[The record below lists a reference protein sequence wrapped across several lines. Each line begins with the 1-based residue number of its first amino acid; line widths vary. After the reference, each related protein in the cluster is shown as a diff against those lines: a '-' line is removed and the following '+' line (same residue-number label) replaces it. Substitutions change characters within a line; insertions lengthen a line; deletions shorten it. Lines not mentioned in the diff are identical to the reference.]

1 MYWLSFKKKQEKQVT
16 GLILPG
22 GGARNA
28 YQAGVLKAISDML
41 PDNARNPF
49 DVISGSSSGALNA
62 VLLASSATRFQEGVD
77 RLWGIWSNFHVGKVF
92 KVDSWTAIKSA
103 FGWSTN
109 FLLGGLVKNQPR
121 SVLDNTPL
129 RELLERHIRFARIQ
143 QAIDAGALRAVSVT
157 ASGYTSGLSV
167 TFYQGIK
174 DLMSWKR
181 TRRTGQPTELTLNH
195 LMASSAIP
203 VLFPAVKLRNEYFGD
218 GSMRQTA
225 PLSPALH
232 MGANRLLIIGV
243 RSPGQDAQPEDEGD
257 VNYPLFGQISG
268 YIFDTLFMDSLDADI
283 ERMRRINHTITE
295 TRSKRVEYKDT
306 SLRQIDYLVISPSE
320 DVREIVAKYVD
331 NFPSSVRI
339 LLKGIGALAREG
351 RPLMSYL
358 MFDAPFCKELMELG
372 YRDGMAAK
380 EQILHLLGQDELIE
394 EQGAVVTTNAAAAAT
409 GSD

>member
-1 MYWLSFKKKQEKQVT
+1 MYWISFKNKKETPVT

-28 YQAGVLKAISDML
+28 YQAGVLKAIGDML
-41 PDNARNPF
+41 PEDARNPF
-49 DVISGSSSGALNA
+49 PVICGSSSGALNA

-77 RLWGIWSNFHVGKVF
+77 RLYGIWANFHVGKVF
-92 KVDSWTAIKSA
+92 KADAWTAFKSGLRWALA
-103 FGWSTN
+103 FLPGRLRTE
-109 FLLGGLVKNQPR
+109 QPI
-121 SVLDNTPL
+121 SILDNTPL
-129 RELLERHIRFARIQ
+129 RGLLESHIRFARIQ
-143 QAIDAGALRAVSVT
+143 QAIDSGDLRAVSVT
-157 ASGYTSGLSV
+157 ASGYTSGRSV
-167 TFYQGIK
+167 TFYQGVG
-174 DLMSWKR
+174 DLIPWKR
-181 TRRTGQPTELTLNH
+181 TRRIGQPTELTLNH

-243 RSPGQDAQPEDEGD
+243 RNTSLDEPPEDGVEIP
-257 VNYPLFGQISG
+257 YPSFGHITG

-295 TRSKRVEYKDT
+295 TRDKRVEFHDT
-306 SLRQIDYLVISPSE
+306 SLRQIDYLVISPSC
-320 DVREIVAKYVD
+320 DIRDIVARYID
-331 NFPSSVRI
+331 NFPRSVRA

-358 MFDAPFCKELMELG
+358 MFDAPYCKELMELG
-372 YRDGMAAK
+372 YRDGMAAR
-380 EQILHLLGQDELIE
+380 EQVLQLLGRDDLLED
-394 EQGAVVTTNAAAAAT
+394 AAE
-409 GSD
+409 

>member
-1 MYWLSFKKKQEKQVT
+1 MYWLSFKKKQEEQVT

-28 YQAGVLKAISDML
+28 YQAGVLKAIADML
-41 PDNARNPF
+41 PEDAKNPF
-49 DVISGSSSGALNA
+49 QVISGSSSGALNA
-62 VLLASSATRFQEGVD
+62 VLLASSANRFQEGVD

-92 KVDSWTAIKSA
+92 KVDSWTAFKSA
-103 FGWSTN
+103 VGWGAN
-109 FLLGGLVKNQPR
+109 FLLGGLTRQPR
-121 SVLDNTPL
+121 SVLDNSPL

-143 QAIDAGALRAVSVT
+143 QAIDSGDLRAVSIT
-157 ASGYTSGLSV
+157 ASGYSSGLSV
-167 TFYQGIK
+167 AYYQASK
-174 DLMSWKR
+174 DLVPWRR
-181 TRRTGQPTELTLNH
+181 TRRTGIPTELTINH

-243 RSPGQDAQPEDEGD
+243 RNTGQEPQPEDSRE
-257 VNYPLFGQISG
+257 VNYPSFGQISG

-295 TRSKRVEYKDT
+295 TRQKRVEYQDT
-306 SLRQIDYLVISPSE
+306 SLRQIDYLVISPSQ
-320 DVREIVAKYVD
+320 DVRDIVAKYVQ
-331 NFPSSVRI
+331 NFPKSVRM

-372 YRDGMAAK
+372 YQDGMAAR
-380 EQILHLLGQDELIE
+380 EQILQLLGEDELLESE
-394 EQGAVVTTNAAAAAT
+394 EVSVASGT
-409 GSD
+409 DD

>member
-1 MYWLSFKKKQEKQVT
+1 MYWLSFKKKQEEQVT

-28 YQAGVLKAISDML
+28 YQAGVLKAIADML
-41 PDNARNPF
+41 PEDARNPF
-49 DVISGSSSGALNA
+49 QVISGSSSGALNA
-62 VLLASSATRFQEGVD
+62 VLLASSANRFQEGVD

-92 KVDSWTAIKSA
+92 KVDSWTAFKSA
-103 FGWSTN
+103 VGWGAN
-109 FLLGGLVKNQPR
+109 FLLGGLTRQPR
-121 SVLDNTPL
+121 SVLDNSPL

-143 QAIDAGALRAVSVT
+143 QAIDSGDLRAVSIT
-157 ASGYTSGLSV
+157 ASGYSSGLSV
-167 TFYQGIK
+167 AYYQGSK
-174 DLMSWKR
+174 ELVPWRR
-181 TRRTGQPTELTLNH
+181 TRRTGIPTELTINH

-243 RSPGQDAQPEDEGD
+243 RNTGQEPQPDDSRE
-257 VNYPLFGQISG
+257 VNYPSFGQISG

-295 TRSKRVEYKDT
+295 TRQKQVEYQDT
-306 SLRQIDYLVISPSE
+306 SLRQIDYLVISPSQ
-320 DVREIVAKYVD
+320 DVREIVAKYVH
-331 NFPSSVRI
+331 NFPKSVRI

-372 YRDGMAAK
+372 YQDGMAAR
-380 EQILHLLGQDELIE
+380 EQILQLLGEDELLESE
-394 EQGAVVTTNAAAAAT
+394 EVIAASGTN
-409 GSD
+409 D

>member
-28 YQAGVLKAISDML
+28 YQAGVLKAIADML
-41 PDNARNPF
+41 PEDTDNPF
-49 DVISGSSSGALNA
+49 DVICGSSSGALNA
-62 VLLASSATRFQEGVD
+62 VLLASSATRFREGVD
-77 RLWGIWSNFHVGKVF
+77 RLWGIWANFHVGKVF
-92 KVDSWTAIKSA
+92 KVDNWTAIKSA
-103 FGWSTN
+103 FGWGAN
-109 FLLGGLVKNQPR
+109 FLLGGLIKSQPL
-121 SVLDNTPL
+121 SVLDNSPL

-143 QAIDAGALRAVSVT
+143 QAIDSGALRAVSVT

-167 TFYQGIK
+167 TFYQGTNE
-174 DLMSWKR
+174 LVPWQR
-181 TRRTGQPTELTLNH
+181 TRRTGQPTELTINH

-203 VLFPAVKLRNEYFGD
+203 VLFPAVKLRHEYYGD

-243 RSPGQDAQPEDEGD
+243 RNPGQDAQPEDD
-257 VNYPLFGQISG
+257 RYVRYPSFGQISG

-320 DVREIVAKYVD
+320 DVREIVAKYVG
-331 NFPSSVRI
+331 NFPRSVRI

-372 YRDGMAAK
+372 YRDGLAAR
-380 EQILHLLGQDELIE
+380 EQILHLLGHDELLG
-394 EQGAVVTTNAAAAAT
+394 EQDQGQITAKV
-409 GSD
+409 GGD

>member
-1 MYWLSFKKKQEKQVT
+1 MYWLSFKKKQEEQVT

-28 YQAGVLKAISDML
+28 YQAGVLKAIADML
-41 PDNARNPF
+41 PEDAKNPF
-49 DVISGSSSGALNA
+49 QVISGSSSGALNA
-62 VLLASSATRFQEGVD
+62 VLLASSANRFQEGVD

-92 KVDSWTAIKSA
+92 KVDSWTAFKSA
-103 FGWSTN
+103 FGWGAN
-109 FLLGGLVKNQPR
+109 FLLGGLTRQPR
-121 SVLDNTPL
+121 SVLDNSPL

-143 QAIDAGALRAVSVT
+143 QAIDSGDLRAVSIT
-157 ASGYTSGLSV
+157 ASGYSSGLSV
-167 TFYQGIK
+167 AYYQGSK
-174 DLMSWKR
+174 DVVPWRR
-181 TRRTGQPTELTLNH
+181 TRRTGIPTEVTINH

-243 RSPGQDAQPEDEGD
+243 RNTGQDPQPDDSRE
-257 VNYPLFGQISG
+257 VNYPSFGQISG

-295 TRSKRVEYKDT
+295 TRQKRVEYQDT
-306 SLRQIDYLVISPSE
+306 SLRQIDYLVISPSQ
-320 DVREIVAKYVD
+320 DVREIVAKYVQ
-331 NFPSSVRI
+331 NFPKSVRM

-372 YRDGMAAK
+372 YQDGMAAR
-380 EQILHLLGQDELIE
+380 EQILQLLGEDELLESE
-394 EQGAVVTTNAAAAAT
+394 EVSAASGT
-409 GSD
+409 DN

>member
-28 YQAGVLKAISDML
+28 YQAGVLKAIADML
-41 PDNARNPF
+41 PDDAKNPF

-62 VLLASSATRFQEGVD
+62 VMLASSAARFREGVD
-77 RLWGIWSNFHVGKVF
+77 RLWGIWSNFHIGKVYRI
-92 KVDSWTAIKSA
+92 DTWTAVRSA
-103 FGWSTN
+103 FGWIGN
-109 FLLGGLVKNQPR
+109 FLLGGLVKQPP
-121 SVLDNTPL
+121 SILDNSPL

-143 QAIDAGALRAVSVT
+143 QAIDAGDLRAVSVT
-157 ASGYTSGLSV
+157 ASGYTSGQSV
-167 TFYQGIK
+167 TYYQGVSE
-174 DLMSWKR
+174 LVPWKR
-181 TRRTGQPTELTLNH
+181 TRRSGQPTELTLNH

-232 MGANRLLIIGV
+232 LGANRLLIIGV
-243 RSPGQDAQPEDEGD
+243 RSPGID
-257 VNYPLFGQISG
+257 VPADDDRNIRYPSFGLISG

-295 TRSKRVEYKDT
+295 TKEKRVQYKDS
-306 SLRQIDYLVISPSE
+306 SLRQIDYLVISPSR
-320 DVREIVAKYVD
+320 DVREIVARYVG
-331 NFPSSVRI
+331 NFPRSVKI
-339 LLKGIGALAREG
+339 LLNGIGALAREG

-358 MFDAPFCKELMELG
+358 MFDAPYCKDLMDLG
-372 YRDGMAAK
+372 YQDGMAARD
-380 EQILHLLGQDELIE
+380 QILHLLGQDELIQE
-394 EQGAVVTTNAAAAAT
+394 GEVAAAQAV
-409 GSD
+409 SD